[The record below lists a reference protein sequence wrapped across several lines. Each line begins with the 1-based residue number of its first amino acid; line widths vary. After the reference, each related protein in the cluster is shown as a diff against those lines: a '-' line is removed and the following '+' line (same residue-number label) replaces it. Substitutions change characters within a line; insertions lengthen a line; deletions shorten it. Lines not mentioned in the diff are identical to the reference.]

1 LNRAVALFQ
10 QEQAE
15 NRKRL
20 VILMTDGVSDKDGS
34 DTALQG
40 LQSLHVPV
48 LAIPFGAV
56 DPSQLKDAS
65 MATGGSFV
73 EKQNFVDALREA
85 TGYK

>member
-1 LNRAVALFQ
+1 LFQ
-10 QEQAE
+10 QAQGE

-20 VILMTDGVSDKDGS
+20 VIVMSDGVSDKDGS
-34 DTALQG
+34 DSALQG

-48 LAIPFGAV
+48 LTIPFGAV
-56 DPSQLKDAS
+56 DPSQLKEAAS
-65 MATGGSFV
+65 TTGGVFV